1 MCYFEQDLAK
11 HRIQL
16 YKSAAN
22 LIIQSI
28 FNLKKKEILRFKIQF
43 LTICLPLFFPFLLKD
58 KIKSHTLI
66 FSPNYDR
73 LVLK

>member
-28 FNLKKKEILRFKIQF
+28 FNLKKKKF
-43 LTICLPLFFPFLLKD
+43 
-58 KIKSHTLI
+58 
-66 FSPNYDR
+66 
-73 LVLK
+73 